1 MATFRS
7 FACLQLPN
15 LSRSASY
22 TARPVVCVLHQRL
35 WTCSVAQGLRKACY
49 STSKAPGNKSQKIPT
64 MQKQK
69 SARTKEL
76 RRKSKEAVPKQSRQ
90 ASEKAKQT
98 SVGGRSD
105 ESKSKLRNSSGAAPL
120 EFLVGGN
127 YVNLEVLHK
136 WALSRAQSK
145 GTLPETGLQMHKWS
159 AFEGNE
165 DVHWWNVQEDTA
177 KNTSLRQTELRKVGF
192 SEKETKLLIQLLPEW
207 PDIDLSCVHAVYR
220 ALQNKGMSEKW
231 IHSALKNSFS
241 LFLQSAEQVHSY
253 A

>member
-1 MATFRS
+1 M
-7 FACLQLPN
+7 
-15 LSRSASY
+15 
-22 TARPVVCVLHQRL
+22 
-35 WTCSVAQGLRKACY
+35 AQGLRRACY
-49 STSKAPGNKSQKIPT
+49 STSNVPGNKSQKIPM

-69 SARTKEL
+69 SAKAKEL
-76 RRKSKEAVPKQSRQ
+76 RQKSKEAVPKQSRQ
-90 ASEKAKQT
+90 GSEKAKQT

-105 ESKSKLRNSSGAAPL
+105 ESKSKLENSSGAAPL

-127 YVNLEVLHK
+127 YVRLEVLHK

-145 GTLPETGLQMHKWS
+145 GTLPETGLQMHKWNTC
-159 AFEGNE
+159 EGNE
-165 DVHWWNVQEDTA
+165 DVRWWNVQEHTA
-177 KNTSLRQTELRKVGF
+177 NDTSLKHKELRKVGF

-241 LFLQSAEQVHSY
+241 LFLQSAVQVHSY